1 MRFSWWNGSRLL
13 GRAARRSRRNG
24 GSALRVR
31 QLERRR
37 VLDAAVQSLVVT
49 AITSTESTTT
59 TSTSDTQTTQPPVT
73 FDWTPPPGSSLSS
86 SQSADLAQ
94 GAGVNA
100 DPVLVVPLDQN
111 VNEGQLL
118 NLSGANGA
126 PPLGLFIDTDLAD
139 THTATINWG
148 DGSPVENASII
159 QGMGAGALGGM
170 HTYADQGT
178 YTVTIAVMDNN
189 GGSDSDTFHV
199 IVGQVAPT
207 ATFANNGPV
216 NEGSPATVSFS
227 NQFDPSSADTLA
239 GFHYAYD
246 LNNDGIFD
254 VGNGTYAGSATA
266 VSQNVSTS
274 ILGDGPSDHIVK
286 ARIIDKDG
294 QFTDYTT
301 TIHVQNVAPILTNIT
316 GDTINEN
323 DAATVKMT
331 IVDPS
336 ATDFFQVEANWQDG
350 SSTTIAGLGSVD
362 AAGTLGRTTYQ
373 WTAATRQLTLTHKYL
388 DDGPTTAPSDTYNVS
403 LVVRDNDL
411 DASGPYTVPVIVN
424 DLPPVL
430 TVAAP
435 QNVLEGDLLDLSGL
449 NGAPAIGSFTDVG
462 TLDTHTATINW
473 GDGSPTQNATI
484 VQGVGSGALGGTH
497 LYADDGVYQVTVI
510 VTDKDG
516 KSDTE
521 SLSVTVGNRA
531 PIVQVPHGNQSIS
544 EGQAISFADLAT
556 FADAGFDNPL
566 NPNAADPPQIVDP
579 LHESFTYD
587 IDWGDG
593 RDAVVGMAVADING
607 GPGVPS
613 SGTISG
619 SHTYAD
625 DGVYKVTV
633 TVHDDNGGADSKTF
647 LVTVGNQNPIVA
659 APNGNQAV
667 AEGGTVSFGNLATF
681 TDAGFDN
688 PLNTNPFMAPAVGDP
703 KAESFTYDIN
713 WGDGRDAITGMAVAD
728 VNGGPGVPSS
738 GTISGSH
745 TYADDGVY
753 TVTIT
758 VYDDNGGVGNTSF
771 TVTVNNVAPVVVTPH
786 GNQSIFEGDTV
797 SFADLAT
804 FTDPGFDNPLN
815 PNAAVPPSITDPLH
829 ESFTYD
835 INWGDGRDAIAGASI
850 ADVNGGPGVPSSAAI
865 SGSHTYA
872 DDGDYTVTIT
882 VHDDNGGSHSASFTV
897 HVDNRNPVVST
908 PNGNQNIAEGGTVSF
923 ANLATFTDAGFDN
936 PANPNGPVL
945 PNIADPLNETFTY
958 DIDWG
963 DGRDAV
969 AGVSIAD
976 VNGGPGVP
984 SSGTIGGSHTYSDDG
999 VYKVTVTVHDDNGG
1013 IGTSSFLVT
1022 VANVN
1027 PIVTTPNGNQSILEG
1042 QTVSFANLA
1051 TFTDVGFDNPL
1062 NSNPFS
1068 PPAIGDPKAEAFTY
1082 DINWGDGRDAV
1093 AGASIADING
1103 GPGVSSSGV
1112 IGGSHTYADD
1122 GNYTVTI
1129 TVHDDNGGV
1138 GVAMFKVHVDNVE
1151 PTLTGTSNLVVNE
1164 GQLFT
1169 LNGLGVGVTDPGFDN
1184 PLNTLDPANGGETAE
1199 TLSAMTINWGD
1210 GTATEPLALA
1220 EFQAV
1225 PFQGPTTATFPG
1237 ASHTFA
1243 DNGTYTVSVSI
1254 KDDDM
1259 AEFVTR
1265 TFTIEVKNVAPT
1277 LANFSSSPLTINEA
1291 GSINFNVN
1299 YSDPGF
1305 DNPLNTLDPSNG
1317 GETVESFTYDINW
1330 GDGRQEVVSA
1340 FTPDA
1345 NGAPGTPSTGSF
1357 GDSHIYSDDGT
1368 YTVTIT
1374 IHDDDNGSDTQ
1385 TFLVHVNNVAP
1396 VIQPDGANPPF
1407 QGTDVTH
1414 EGFTHIQLQYSDVG
1428 FDNTANPN
1436 PAEPPTVTDRLHESF
1451 THIINWGD
1459 GSIDAVH
1466 TYAQPGT
1473 YTVLVTP
1480 PGALTPLQFTVTV
1493 TDISTPPVL
1502 TLVGSQA
1509 SLNDAGVVPQAYQY
1523 VVNWGDDPSGNNDA
1537 VQTITLMLK
1546 GPVGDPLLSTQTT
1559 VLQSVRTSGNE
1570 GIATTGSFDIQH
1582 RYLGPPDP
1590 LHPTQDIAISVTVLD
1605 DNMGTD
1611 AASIAI
1617 ANPGIQE
1624 IFVAIDTTPD
1634 VPRLEYV
1641 PTQAAMVFI
1650 DQGTSTL
1657 QSVQNTSTRVVSS
1670 EAVVTSDRYLE
1681 LVVISPEGKEL
1692 QRYRL
1697 RDEALADL
1705 RGLISTLPDGHY
1717 KIYLI
1722 RTDNNSR
1729 RLVLDVYVRRG
1740 RAIEPSDSSEGTR
1753 DRPPEG
1759 AQQIQAQP
1767 LEINPRLERVRE
1779 EKPAGAQNV
1788 PTVPA
1793 SPVSMEE
1800 AAESQQLSEL
1810 EDQPVITPSAARL
1823 RWAVP
1828 LAGLAYVATG
1838 RGNWSRDLA
1847 AAFDQADERSWKRLR
1862 RAGRVRLPR

>member
-1 MRFSWWNGSRLL
+1 MRLSWWNGSRLF
-13 GRAARRSRRNG
+13 GRAARRSPRRSGN
-24 GSALRVR
+24 ALRVR

-37 VLDAAVQSLVVT
+37 VLDGALQSLVVT
-49 AITSTESTTT
+49 AVTAPAST
-59 TSTSDTQTTQPPVT
+59 TSTSTADTQTSQPPLT
-73 FDWTPPPGSSLSS
+73 FDWTPPPSASLPS
-86 SQSADLAQ
+86 SQSADLTQ
-94 GAGVNA
+94 GAGLNS

-118 NLSGANGA
+118 DLSGSNGA
-126 PPLGLFIDTDLAD
+126 PPLGLFIDTDLGD
-139 THTATINWG
+139 THTATVDWG
-148 DGSPVENASII
+148 DGSPIENTSVI
-159 QGMGAGALGGM
+159 QGFGAGALGGT
-170 HTYADQGT
+170 HAYADQGT
-178 YTVTIAVMDNN
+178 YTVTAEVMDIN
-189 GGSDSDTFHV
+189 GGTDTDTFQV
-199 IVGQVAPT
+199 LVGQVAPT
-207 ATFANNGPV
+207 ATLSNNGPV
-216 NEGSPATVSFS
+216 NEGSQATVTFS
-227 NQFDPSSADTLA
+227 NQLDPSSADTSA

-246 LNNDGIFD
+246 LNNDGTFD
-254 VGNGTYAGSATA
+254 VGDGTYAGSVTST
-266 VSQNVSTS
+266 SQNESAS
-274 ILGDGPSDHIVK
+274 ILGEGPSDHTVT

-301 TIHVQNVAPILTNIT
+301 IIHVQNVAPTLTNIS

-323 DAATVKMT
+323 DFATVKMT
-331 IVDPS
+331 IVDAS

-350 SSTTIAGLGSVD
+350 ASTTIAGLGSVD
-362 AAGTLGRTTYQ
+362 VAGTLGNTTYQ

-388 DDGPTTAPSDTYNVS
+388 DDGPTTAPSDTYDVS
-403 LVVRDNDL
+403 LIVRDDDL
-411 DASGPYTVPVIVN
+411 DASGPYVAPVIVN

-430 TVAAP
+430 VVAAP
-435 QNVLEGDLLDLSGL
+435 QNVFEGDLLDLSGV
-449 NGAPAIGSFTDVG
+449 NGAAPIGLFVDVG

-473 GDGSPTQNATI
+473 GDGSPLQNATVI
-484 VQGVGSGALGGTH
+484 QGVGAGALGGTH
-497 LYADDGVYQVTVI
+497 VYADDGVYQVAVT

-521 SLSVTVGNRA
+521 SFSVTVGNRA
-531 PIVQVPHGNQSIS
+531 PVVQVPHGNQNIL
-544 EGQAISFADLAT
+544 EGQTVNFADLAT
-556 FADAGFDNPL
+556 FTDAGFDNPL
-566 NPNAADPPQIVDP
+566 NPNPANPPQIVDP
-579 LHESFTYD
+579 LQETFTYD

-593 RDAVVGMAVADING
+593 RDAVVGMAVADANG

-625 DGVYKVTV
+625 DGVYQVTI
-633 TVHDDNGGADSKTF
+633 TVHDDNGGMSSQTF
-647 LVTVGNQNPIVA
+647 LVTVGNQDPVA
-659 APNGNQAV
+659 QSPNGNQSI
-667 AEGGTVSFGNLATF
+667 AEGGTVSFANLATF

-688 PLNTNPFMAPAVGDP
+688 PLNTNPFMAPAIGDP
-703 KAESFTYDIN
+703 KAESFTYDID
-713 WGDGRDAITGMAVAD
+713 WGDGRDAIAGMAVAD
-728 VNGGPGVPSS
+728 VNGGPGVQSS

-758 VYDDNGGVGNTSF
+758 VHDDNGGLGTTSF
-771 TVTVNNVAPVVVTPH
+771 TVTVSNVDPVVVTPH
-786 GNQSIFEGDTV
+786 GNQAIFEGDTV

-815 PNAAVPPSITDPLH
+815 PNAADPPSISDPLH

-835 INWGDGRDAIAGASI
+835 INWGDGRDA
-850 ADVNGGPGVPSSAAI
+850 
-865 SGSHTYA
+865 
-872 DDGDYTVTIT
+872 
-882 VHDDNGGSHSASFTV
+882 
-897 HVDNRNPVVST
+897 VS
-908 PNGNQNIAEGGTVSF
+908 
-923 ANLATFTDAGFDN
+923 
-936 PANPNGPVL
+936 
-945 PNIADPLNETFTY
+945 
-958 DIDWG
+958 
-963 DGRDAV
+963 
-969 AGVSIAD
+969 GVSIVD

-984 SSGTIGGSHTYSDDG
+984 SSGTIGGSHTYADDG

-1013 IGTSSFLVT
+1013 VGTSSFFVT
-1022 VANVN
+1022 VTNVN

-1042 QTVSFANLA
+1042 QTVNFANLA

-1062 NSNPFS
+1062 NNNPFS
-1068 PPAIGDPKAEAFTY
+1068 PPAIGDPKAESFTY
-1082 DINWGDGRDAV
+1082 GIDWGDGRDAV
-1093 AGASIADING
+1093 VGANIADING
-1103 GPGVSSSGV
+1103 GPGVPSSGT

-1138 GVAMFKVHVDNVE
+1138 GVAKFTVHVDNVE
-1151 PTLTGTSNLVVNE
+1151 PTLTGTSNLVVDE
-1164 GQLFT
+1164 GALFT

-1184 PLNTLDPANGGETAE
+1184 PLNTLDPSNGGETAE
-1199 TLSAMTINWGD
+1199 MLSAMTINWGD
-1210 GTATEPLALA
+1210 GTVTEPLALA

-1225 PFQGPTTATFPG
+1225 QFQGPTTATFPG
-1237 ASHTFA
+1237 ASHTYA
-1243 DNGTYTVSVSI
+1243 DNGTYTVSVTI

-1259 AEFVTR
+1259 ADFVTR

-1277 LANFSSSPLTINEA
+1277 LANFTSSPLTINEA
-1291 GSINFNVN
+1291 GSISFNVN

-1317 GETVESFTYDINW
+1317 GETAESFTYDINW
-1330 GDGRQEVVSA
+1330 GDGRQEVVNL
-1340 FTPDA
+1340 FTPDV
-1345 NGAPGTPSTGSF
+1345 NGAPGVLSTGSF
-1357 GDSHIYSDDGT
+1357 GGSHIYADDGT

-1374 IHDDDNGSDTQ
+1374 IHDDDSGSDTQ

-1396 VIQPDGANPPF
+1396 VIQPDGAIPPF

-1466 TYAQPGT
+1466 TYAQSGT

-1480 PGALTPLQFTVTV
+1480 PGALTPLQLTVTV
-1493 TDISTPPVL
+1493 TDISKPPVL

-1509 SLNDAGVVPQAYQY
+1509 SLNDAGVMPQAYQF

-1537 VQTITLMLK
+1537 VQTITLLLK
-1546 GPVGDPLLSTQTT
+1546 DPVGVPSISSQTT
-1559 VLQSVRTSGNE
+1559 VLQSLRTSGNE

-1582 RYLGPPDP
+1582 QYLGPPDP
-1590 LHPTQDIAISVTVLD
+1590 LHPTQDIPISVTVLD
-1605 DNMGTD
+1605 DNLGSD
-1611 AASIAI
+1611 AASITI
-1617 ANPGIQE
+1617 SNPGIQE

-1634 VPRLEYV
+1634 VPHLDYV
-1641 PTQAAMVFI
+1641 PTPAAMVFI
-1650 DQGTSTL
+1650 DQGSSTL
-1657 QSVQNTSTRVVSS
+1657 QSVQNTSTRVASS
-1670 EAVVTSDRYLE
+1670 EAMATSDRYLE
-1681 LVVISPEGKEL
+1681 LVVISPEGKEV

-1729 RLVLDVYVRRG
+1729 RLVIDVYVRRG
-1740 RAIEPSDSSEGTR
+1740 RVIEPSDSSEGTR

-1767 LEINPRLERVRE
+1767 LENNPRLERVPDA
-1779 EKPAGAQNV
+1779 KPEGAQV
-1788 PTVPA
+1788 TPAVPA
-1793 SPVSMEE
+1793 TPVVMEE
-1800 AAESQQLSEL
+1800 TAQPQLETVTQV
-1810 EDQPVITPSAARL
+1810 DAQPAPMPTANRL

-1828 LAGLAYVATG
+1828 LAGLGYIAAG
-1838 RGNWSRDLA
+1838 RDNWSRELA
-1847 AAFDQADERSWKRLR
+1847 TAFDQADEKAWKRLR
-1862 RAGRVRLPR
+1862 RFGRVRLPR